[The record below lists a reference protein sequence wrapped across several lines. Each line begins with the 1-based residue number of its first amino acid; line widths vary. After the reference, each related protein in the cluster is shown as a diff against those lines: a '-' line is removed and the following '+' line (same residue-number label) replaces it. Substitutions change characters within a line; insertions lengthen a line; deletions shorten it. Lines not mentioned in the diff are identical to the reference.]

1 MTDLK
6 KNPKLLIQK
15 NLSYAIPYND
25 IITCFSS
32 LAIRQKLLY
41 RNLRESSRNLDL
53 AFLVDCTGSMAPYIK
68 HTKLHINNILL
79 ALEKEFTEVII
90 LSLMKLYSSC
100 AQRGSSE

>member
-1 MTDLK
+1 MDNHDGSEK
-6 KNPKLLIQK
+6 KPKLLIQK
-15 NLSYAIPYND
+15 NFTYAIPYND

-53 AFLVDCTGSMAPYIK
+53 AFLVDCTGSMSPYIK

-79 ALEKEFTEVII
+79 ALEKEFKEVII
-90 LSLMKLYSSC
+90 LI
-100 AQRGSSE
+100 AQAYPNR